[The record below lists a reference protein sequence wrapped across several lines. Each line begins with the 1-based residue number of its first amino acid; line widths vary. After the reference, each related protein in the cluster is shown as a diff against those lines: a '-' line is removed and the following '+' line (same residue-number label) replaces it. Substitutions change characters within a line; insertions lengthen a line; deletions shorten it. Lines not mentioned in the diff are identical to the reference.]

1 MLISF
6 KLVVRNSRKSSFDTN
21 SKKSPTEIIEHS
33 LINKEYINH
42 QNSSVISLVWTK
54 NKYTGDCTSNR

>member
-1 MLISF
+1 MWEIQENQVLI
-6 KLVVRNSRKSSFDTN
+6 RIQ
-21 SKKSPTEIIEHS
+21 KSPTEIIEHS